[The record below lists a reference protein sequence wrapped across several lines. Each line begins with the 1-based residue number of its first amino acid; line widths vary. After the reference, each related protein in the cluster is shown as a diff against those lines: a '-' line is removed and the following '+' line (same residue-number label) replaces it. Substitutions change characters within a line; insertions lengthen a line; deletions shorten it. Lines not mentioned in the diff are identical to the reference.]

1 MIFPAYQF
9 VITGSMTL
17 SLTDPLLKYGVKGV
31 QLQIH
36 KRGKCLKR
44 QSYRWSMHRNKCT
57 AQTTILYNKY
67 NCMF

>member
-44 QSYRWSMHRNKCT
+44 QSYR
-57 AQTTILYNKY
+57 
-67 NCMF
+67 